1 MRILFILI
9 LSISIFSLKAQ
20 TRLPLTVTNYSQNPG
35 FNNYHLSGD
44 SNTLNKKWSFNKY
57 MAVSTSFGFYNGGST
72 SAFSVP
78 IGLQVNRRLT
88 NNLYAFAGLSIAP
101 TYFTSNR
108 SFNDPGSYKI
118 NPGFTQFSS
127 KGFGMNSRV
136 EGGLMYVNDE
146 RTFSISGSIAV
157 ERNTY
162 PLYPVNRTITTPPQ
176 QPVNVSRHKN

>member
-1 MRILFILI
+1 MRILFILAF
-9 LSISIFSLKAQ
+9 SITTISLRAQ
-20 TRLPLTVTNYSQNPG
+20 TQLPLNFANYSQHQAY
-35 FNNYHLSGD
+35 NNYHLSGD
-44 SNTLNKKWSFNKY
+44 SNSLNKKWSFNKY
-57 MAVSTSFGFYNGGST
+57 MAVSTSFGFYNGGNS

-78 IGLQVNRRLT
+78 IGLQVNRRLN
-88 NNLYAFAGLSIAP
+88 NNLFAFAAVSVAP

-108 SFNDPGSYKI
+108 SFNDPGTYKI

-157 ERNTY
+157 ERNSY
-162 PLYPVNRTITTPPQ
+162 PFYPVNNTNTTPQ